1 LEDFHLCPKF
11 ESASE
16 LIGKRWTGL
25 IIRVLLTGPKRFKEI
40 TEIISNVSSKVLTE
54 RLKELECVG
63 IIKREVFPEMPV
75 RIEYSLTEKGRDLL
89 PVFDELQKWAEK
101 WIR

>member
-1 LEDFHLCPKF
+1 MEDFHLCPKF
-11 ESASE
+11 ESANE

-25 IIRVLLTGPKRFKEI
+25 VIRVLLTGPKRFKEI

-54 RLKELECVG
+54 RLKELECEG
-63 IIKREVFPEMPV
+63 IIKREVYPEMPV
-75 RIEYSLTEKGRDLL
+75 RIEYSLTERGKELL

-101 WIR
+101 WIH